1 MAACN
6 ALSIAS
12 NLGSQF
18 ISGNQFAV
26 GDAYSSSHCVTPT
39 TTHNGSSQ
47 GFIQVPI
54 GISRKSGHGSKRS
67 RCNYR
72 LLRPSCAL
80 ATPRHTTL
88 DSVDRDWTSFNAA
101 GPGSPTTPSQPNTK
115 GWTDRN
121 GVEDFMLR
129 NTKGWTDRNGEED
142 SMLVAQL
149 RNIALAAEDRSEM
162 HAIIGVQRD
171 NWNKLCHM
179 TVNMTTIAA
188 AMLAA
193 MNSGVGST
201 SFSMSVAAFL
211 LNGGA
216 AGFMYLASKYQP
228 SQLAEEQRTASR
240 FHKLLARDIETTL
253 LIDPRLRKDAH
264 LYMEEVTGRL
274 QALDV
279 GFPLPL
285 KPNGLEKFPKVVAPS
300 VLGPVADLTETEIP
314 ANNTNGWTDA
324 ITKDL
329 QRTADKLQTSD
340 IAKYVRAARNK
351 ETPNKRLAISAPV
364 FAVVAALL
372 SLVGCWPGIHLA
384 GVAAACSIVAVLVSS
399 FSNGGQIGMIFEL
412 YRNCAGY
419 YAEMEQDIQSTLRV
433 PVCQREDGELYH
445 QKIALQLGRRDQ
457 MPMFS
462 SEEKTAGKLF

>member
-6 ALSIAS
+6 ALSTAS

-18 ISGNQFAV
+18 SRNQFAV

-39 TTHNGSSQ
+39 TAHNGSSQ
-47 GFIQVPI
+47 GFIQAPI
-54 GISRKSGHGSKRS
+54 RISRKSGHGSKRN

-88 DSVDRDWTSFNAA
+88 DSVDRDWTSFNPA
-101 GPGSPTTPSQPNTK
+101 GPGSPTSPSQRNTK

-121 GVEDFMLR
+121 GV
-129 NTKGWTDRNGEED
+129 ED

-193 MNSGVGST
+193 MNTGVGST
-201 SFSMSVAAFL
+201 SLSMSVAAFL

-216 AGFMYLASKYQP
+216 AGFMFLASKYQP

-253 LIDPRLRKDAH
+253 LMDPRLRKDAH
-264 LYMEEVTGRL
+264 LYMEEMMGRL

-285 KPNGLEKFPKVVAPS
+285 KPNGLEKFPKVVTPS

-351 ETPNKRLAISAPV
+351 EIPNKRLAISAPV
-364 FAVVAALL
+364 FAVVAAVL
-372 SLVGCWPGIHLA
+372 SLLGCWPGIHLA

-419 YAEMEQDIQSTLRV
+419 YAEMEQDIQSTMRI

-457 MPMFS
+457 MPLFS

>member
-1 MAACN
+1 
-6 ALSIAS
+6 
-12 NLGSQF
+12 
-18 ISGNQFAV
+18 
-26 GDAYSSSHCVTPT
+26 
-39 TTHNGSSQ
+39 
-47 GFIQVPI
+47 
-54 GISRKSGHGSKRS
+54 
-67 RCNYR
+67 
-72 LLRPSCAL
+72 
-80 ATPRHTTL
+80 
-88 DSVDRDWTSFNAA
+88 
-101 GPGSPTTPSQPNTK
+101 
-115 GWTDRN
+115 
-121 GVEDFMLR
+121 
-129 NTKGWTDRNGEED
+129 
-142 SMLVAQL
+142 
-149 RNIALAAEDRSEM
+149 M

-171 NWNKLCHM
+171 NWNNLCHM

-193 MNSGVGST
+193 MNTGVGST

-211 LNGGA
+211 LNAGA
-216 AGFMYLASKYQP
+216 AGFMFLASKYQP

-240 FHKLLARDIETTL
+240 FHKLLARDIDTTL
-253 LIDPRLRKDAH
+253 LMDPRLRKDAH
-264 LYMEEVTGRL
+264 LYMEEVMGRL

-329 QRTADKLQTSD
+329 QRTADKLHTSD

-351 ETPNKRLAISAPV
+351 EIPNKRLAISAPV
-364 FAVVAALL
+364 FAAVAAVL

-419 YAEMEQDIQSTLRV
+419 YAEMEQDIQSTMRIL
-433 PVCQREDGELYH
+433 VCQREDGELYH

-457 MPMFS
+457 MPLFS

>member
-1 MAACN
+1 
-6 ALSIAS
+6 
-12 NLGSQF
+12 
-18 ISGNQFAV
+18 
-26 GDAYSSSHCVTPT
+26 
-39 TTHNGSSQ
+39 
-47 GFIQVPI
+47 
-54 GISRKSGHGSKRS
+54 
-67 RCNYR
+67 
-72 LLRPSCAL
+72 
-80 ATPRHTTL
+80 
-88 DSVDRDWTSFNAA
+88 
-101 GPGSPTTPSQPNTK
+101 
-115 GWTDRN
+115 
-121 GVEDFMLR
+121 
-129 NTKGWTDRNGEED
+129 
-142 SMLVAQL
+142 
-149 RNIALAAEDRSEM
+149 
-162 HAIIGVQRD
+162 
-171 NWNKLCHM
+171 
-179 TVNMTTIAA
+179 MTTIAA

-193 MNSGVGST
+193 MNTGVGST

-216 AGFMYLASKYQP
+216 AGFMSLASKYQP

-253 LIDPRLRKDAH
+253 LIDPGLRKDAH
-264 LYMEEVTGRL
+264 LYMEEVMARL

-324 ITKDL
+324 IAKDL
-329 QRTADKLQTSD
+329 QPTADKLQTSD
-340 IAKYVRAARNK
+340 IAKYVRAARSK

-372 SLVGCWPGIHLA
+372 SLLGCWRGIQLA

-419 YAEMEQDIQSTLRV
+419 YAKMEQDIQSTMRI
-433 PVCQREDGELYH
+433 PVCQREDGKLYH
-445 QKIALQLGRRDQ
+445 
-457 MPMFS
+457 
-462 SEEKTAGKLF
+462 